1 LKCNDD
7 NWGSDGGHCWGEV
20 TNGGS
25 DVGAMNDD
33 VEADDEATSVR
44 SQWKRIYSSQ

>member
-1 LKCNDD
+1 MTTE
-7 NWGSDGGHCWGEV
+7 EV
-20 TNGGS
+20 TAAT
-25 DVGAMNDD
+25 VEAKLQTEGAMNDD